1 MASYICLCN
10 YRYPEYIYILKK
22 IYTHIS
28 LSTEIDFFIFS
39 GYRIFQFISLVIDG
53 IPVFLIFIFMNSNE
67 MNIFVHIF

>member
-10 YRYPEYIYILKK
+10 YRHPEYIYILKK

-39 GYRIFQFISLVIDG
+39 GYRIFQFIGLVIDG
-53 IPVFLIFIFMNSNE
+53 IPVFLIFILMNSNE